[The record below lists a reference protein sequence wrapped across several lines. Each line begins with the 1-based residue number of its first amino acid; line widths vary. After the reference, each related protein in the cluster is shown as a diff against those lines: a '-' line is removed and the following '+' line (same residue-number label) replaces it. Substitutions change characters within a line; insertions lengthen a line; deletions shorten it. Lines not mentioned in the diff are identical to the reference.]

1 MSLTVLTDAD
11 VCEVLESLTI
21 DDAHA
26 LQKSLRKALHEYST
40 GTQGE
45 AACAMHQPERTA
57 MVAPSGKTTL
67 FMPSTS
73 SSGIGMKVVT
83 LSTPG
88 AKSPTA
94 STADMTPHGAL
105 TIMSSNGTPTGFLN
119 AEEITAF
126 RTALCSSLLFCRRKS
141 FKSITVF
148 GAGRQAFWH
157 IRLALLLR
165 GSSLKTVNIISRTF
179 SDRVRDLVKTLY
191 SVDPAIKEREGWEN
205 VKFSILTP
213 GYGEYARLLK
223 EQLRAADVIITTV
236 PSTTPLF
243 DPSILTSTEGRR
255 RGRLIIAIGS
265 YKPHMI
271 EIPIEIFQQAVKP
284 HEHRHYH
291 KHASEGGVVV
301 VDTLTGCLKEAGEII
316 QSGLSPNQ
324 LVEVGELVMLGGQLA
339 GPDNSDDH
347 EVSADGKQIDLD
359 GIRRELSDISSSGQG
374 SMHAVMREGSE
385 LSTVSTES
393 TERES
398 IDSSRSSKSSRKSLG
413 PSGIGNKIR
422 SLSMDNR
429 KVKSKD
435 DSMATW
441 LREGNVV
448 YKCVG
453 MGLMDLV
460 VGEGLITLARE
471 KGVGTT
477 IPNF

>member
-1 MSLTVLTDAD
+1 MSAK
-11 VCEVLESLTI
+11 SSR
-21 DDAHA
+21 A
-26 LQKSLRKALHEYST
+26 LQLMMHTRCRSLYGKPYMNTRREPKAKQHVLCTSPS
-40 GTQGE
+40 E
-45 AACAMHQPERTA
+45 ATA
-57 MVAPSGKTTL
+57 MVAATGKTTL

-83 LSTPG
+83 LATPG
-88 AKSPTA
+88 ATGPTA
-94 STADMTPHGAL
+94 ATAEMTPHGAL

-119 AEEITAF
+119 AEEVTAF

-157 IRLALLLR
+157 IRLALILR

-179 SDRVRDLVKTLY
+179 SDRVRDLLKTLY
-191 SVDPAIKEREGWEN
+191 SIDPAIKQREGWEN

-243 DPSILTSTEGRR
+243 DHTILTSTEGRR

-271 EIPIEIFQQAVKP
+271 EIPVELFQQAVKP

-324 LVEVGELVMLGGQLA
+324 LVEVGELVMLEGQLA
-339 GPDNSDDH
+339 GDSSDDH
-347 EVSADGKQIDLD
+347 EVDADGKQIDLD
-359 GIRRELSDISSSGQG
+359 SLRRELSDISSSGEG
-374 SMHAVMREGSE
+374 SMHAVMREGSD
-385 LSTVSTES
+385 LSNVSTES
-393 TERES
+393 TGRNS
-398 IDSSRSSKSSRKSLG
+398 VDVRGRRRARRGRRLVQVVLG
-413 PSGIGNKIR
+413 
-422 SLSMDNR
+422 
-429 KVKSKD
+429 VKSE
-435 DSMATW
+435 A
-441 LREGNVV
+441 
-448 YKCVG
+448 
-453 MGLMDLV
+453 
-460 VGEGLITLARE
+460 
-471 KGVGTT
+471 
-477 IPNF
+477 

>member
-1 MSLTVLTDAD
+1 MPLTVLTDAD

-40 GTQGE
+40 GTQGQ

-57 MVAPSGKTTL
+57 MMAPSGKTTL

-83 LSTPG
+83 LATPG
-88 AKSPTA
+88 AKGPTS

-105 TIMSSNGTPTGFLN
+105 TIMSSDGTPTGFLN
-119 AEEITAF
+119 AEEVTAF
-126 RTALCSSLLFCRRKS
+126 RTALCSSLLFCRRKT

-179 SDRVRDLVKTLY
+179 SDRVRDLLKTLY
-191 SVDPAIKEREGWEN
+191 SVDPEIKEKEGWEN

-213 GYGEYARLLK
+213 GYGEYPRLLK

-236 PSTTPLF
+236 PSTEPLF

-271 EIPIEIFQQAVKP
+271 EIPIEVFQQAVKP

-291 KHASEGGVVV
+291 KHAAEGGVVV

-316 QSGLSPNQ
+316 QSGLSPKQ
-324 LVEVGELVMLGGQLA
+324 LVEVGELVMLEGQLA
-339 GPDNSDDH
+339 GEDGHDDSD
-347 EVSADGKQIDLD
+347 ETQIDLD
-359 GIRRELSDISSSGQG
+359 GLRRELSDISSSGEG
-374 SMHAVMREGSE
+374 SMHAVMREGSD
-385 LSTVSTES
+385 LSNVSTES
-393 TERES
+393 TGRKS
-398 IDSSRSSKSSRKSLG
+398 MDSSRSSKSSSRKSLG
-413 PSGIGNKIR
+413 PGGLGSKIR

-429 KVKSKD
+429 KVKTKD
-435 DSMATW
+435 DAMSTW
-441 LREGNVV
+441 LGEGNVV

-460 VGEGLITLARE
+460 VGGGLITLARQ

>member
-11 VCEVLESLTI
+11 VCEVLERLTI

-57 MVAPSGKTTL
+57 MMAPSGKTTL

-83 LSTPG
+83 LATPG
-88 AKSPTA
+88 AKGPTA
-94 STADMTPHGAL
+94 ATADMTPHGAL

-119 AEEITAF
+119 AEEVTAF
-126 RTALCSSLLFCRRKS
+126 RTGLCSSLLFCRRKS

-179 SDRVRDLVKTLY
+179 SDRVRDLLKTFY
-191 SVDPAIKEREGWEN
+191 SVDPAIKEKEGWEN

-213 GYGEYARLLK
+213 GYGEYPRLLK
-223 EQLRAADVIITTV
+223 EQLRAADAIITTV

-255 RGRLIIAIGS
+255 KGRLIIAIGS

-271 EIPIEIFQQAVKP
+271 EIPIEVVQQAVKP
-284 HEHRHYH
+284 HEHRHFH
-291 KHASEGGVVV
+291 KHAAEGGVVV

-324 LVEVGELVMLGGQLA
+324 LVEIGELVMLEGQLA
-339 GPDNSDDH
+339 GPDDSDGH
-347 EVSADGKQIDLD
+347 EVEADEKQIDLD
-359 GIRRELSDISSSGQG
+359 GLRQDLSDISSSGDG
-374 SMHAVMREGSE
+374 SMHAVMREGSD
-385 LSTVSTES
+385 LSAVSTDS
-393 TERES
+393 AGRKS
-398 IDSSRSSKSSRKSLG
+398 MDSSTSKGSLKSLG
-413 PSGIGNKIR
+413 PGGIGNKIR
-422 SLSMDNR
+422 SLSMDN
-429 KVKSKD
+429 KKAKSKD
-435 DSMATW
+435 DAMATW
-441 LREGNVV
+441 LGEGNVV

-460 VGEGLITLARE
+460 VGGGLITLARE

>member
-1 MSLTVLTDAD
+1 MPLTVLTDAD
-11 VCEVLESLTI
+11 VCQVLESLTI

-57 MVAPSGKTTL
+57 MVAPSGNTTL
-67 FMPSTS
+67 LMPSTS

-83 LSTPG
+83 LATPG
-88 AKSPTA
+88 AKGPA
-94 STADMTPHGAL
+94 EATADMTPHGSL

-119 AEEITAF
+119 AEEVTAF

-141 FKSITVF
+141 FKSVTVF

-157 IRLALLLR
+157 IRLALILR
-165 GSSLKTVNIISRTF
+165 GSSLKNS
-179 SDRVRDLVKTLY
+179 
-191 SVDPAIKEREGWEN
+191 IKEREGWGN

-243 DPSILTSTEGRR
+243 DHSILTSTEGRR

-271 EIPIEIFQQAVKP
+271 EIPVELFQQAVKP

-291 KHASEGGVVV
+291 NHASEGGVVV

-324 LVEVGELVMLGGQLA
+324 LVEVGELVMLEGQLA
-339 GPDNSDDH
+339 GDSSDDH
-347 EVSADGKQIDLD
+347 EVDADGKQIDLD
-359 GIRRELSDISSSGQG
+359 GLRRELSDISSSGAG
-374 SMHAVMREGSE
+374 SMHAVMHEGSD
-385 LSTVSTES
+385 LSTVSTGS
-393 TERES
+393 TGRKS
-398 IDSSRSSKSSRKSLG
+398 MDSARSSKSSSRKSLG
-413 PSGIGNKIR
+413 PGSIGNKIR

-435 DSMATW
+435 DAMATW

-460 VGEGLITLARE
+460 VGGGLITLARE

>member
-1 MSLTVLTDAD
+1 MPLTVLTDAD
-11 VCEVLESLTI
+11 VCQVLEGLTI

-83 LSTPG
+83 LATPG
-88 AKSPTA
+88 AKGPTDA
-94 STADMTPHGAL
+94 TADMTPHGAL

-119 AEEITAF
+119 AEEVTAF

-157 IRLALLLR
+157 IRLALILR
-165 GSSLKTVNIISRTF
+165 GSSLKAINIISRTF
-179 SDRVRDLVKTLY
+179 SDRVRDLLKTLY
-191 SVDPAIKEREGWEN
+191 SIDPAIKEREGWEN
-205 VKFSILTP
+205 VKFTILTP

-243 DPSILTSTEGRR
+243 DHSILTSTEGRR

-271 EIPIEIFQQAVKP
+271 EIPIELFQQAVKP

-324 LVEVGELVMLGGQLA
+324 LVEVGELVMLEGQLA
-339 GPDNSDDH
+339 GDSSDDH
-347 EVSADGKQIDLD
+347 DVDVEGKQIDLD
-359 GIRRELSDISSSGQG
+359 GLRRELSDISSSGEG
-374 SMHAVMREGSE
+374 SMHAVMREGSD
-385 LSTVSTES
+385 LSRASTES
-393 TERES
+393 TGRKS
-398 IDSSRSSKSSRKSLG
+398 MDSSRSSKGSSRKSLG
-413 PSGIGNKIR
+413 PGSIGNKIR

-435 DSMATW
+435 DAMATW
-441 LREGNVV
+441 LGEGNVV

-460 VGEGLITLARE
+460 VGGGLITLARE

>member
-1 MSLTVLTDAD
+1 MPLTVLTDAD
-11 VCEVLESLTI
+11 VCQVLEGLTI

-83 LSTPG
+83 LATPG
-88 AKSPTA
+88 AKGPTDA
-94 STADMTPHGAL
+94 TADMTPHGAL

-119 AEEITAF
+119 AEEVTAF
-126 RTALCSSLLFCRRKS
+126 RTALCSSLLFCRRKT
-141 FKSITVF
+141 FKSMTVF

-157 IRLALLLR
+157 IRLALILR
-165 GSSLKTVNIISRTF
+165 GTSLKTVNIISRTF
-179 SDRVRDLVKTLY
+179 SDRVRDLLKTLY
-191 SVDPAIKEREGWEN
+191 SIDPAIKEREGWEN

-243 DPSILTSTEGRR
+243 DHSILTSTEGRR

-271 EIPIEIFQQAVKP
+271 EIPIELFQQAVKP

-324 LVEVGELVMLGGQLA
+324 LVEVGELVMLEGQLA
-339 GPDNSDDH
+339 GDSSDDH
-347 EVSADGKQIDLD
+347 DVDADGKQIDLD
-359 GIRRELSDISSSGQG
+359 GLRRELSDISSSGEG
-374 SMHAVMREGSE
+374 SMHAVMREGSD
-385 LSTVSTES
+385 LSRASTES
-393 TERES
+393 TGRKS
-398 IDSSRSSKSSRKSLG
+398 MDSSRSSKSSSRKSLG
-413 PSGIGNKIR
+413 PGSIGNKIR

-435 DSMATW
+435 DAMATW
-441 LREGNVV
+441 LGEGNVV

-460 VGEGLITLARE
+460 VGGGLITLARE

>member
-1 MSLTVLTDAD
+1 
-11 VCEVLESLTI
+11 
-21 DDAHA
+21 
-26 LQKSLRKALHEYST
+26 
-40 GTQGE
+40 
-45 AACAMHQPERTA
+45 
-57 MVAPSGKTTL
+57 
-67 FMPSTS
+67 
-73 SSGIGMKVVT
+73 
-83 LSTPG
+83 
-88 AKSPTA
+88 
-94 STADMTPHGAL
+94 MTPHGAL
-105 TIMSSNGTPTGFLN
+105 TIMSSNGTPTGFIN
-119 AEEITAF
+119 AEEVTAF

-179 SDRVRDLVKTLY
+179 SDRVRDLLKTFY
-191 SVDPAIKEREGWEN
+191 AVDSEIKEREGWEN

-213 GYGEYARLLK
+213 GYGEYPRLLK

-236 PSTTPLF
+236 PSTAPLF
-243 DPSILTSTEGRR
+243 DPTILTSTEGRR
-255 RGRLIIAIGS
+255 KGRLIIAIGS

-271 EIPIEIFQQAVKP
+271 EIPIELFQQAVKP

-316 QSGLSPNQ
+316 QAGLSPKQ
-324 LVEVGELVMLGGQLA
+324 LVEVGELVMLEGQLA
-339 GPDNSDDH
+339 GPDNSDDN
-347 EVSADGKQIDLD
+347 DGTDEKQIDLE
-359 GIRRELSDISSSGQG
+359 GIRRELSDISSSGDG
-374 SMHAVMREGSE
+374 SLHAVMREGSD
-385 LSTVSTES
+385 LSNVSTES
-393 TERES
+393 TGRKS
-398 IDSSRSSKSSRKSLG
+398 MDSSRSSKNSSRMSLAPG
-413 PSGIGNKIR
+413 GIGNKIR

-435 DSMATW
+435 DAMANW
-441 LREGNVV
+441 LGEGNVV

-460 VGEGLITLARE
+460 VGGGLITLARE

>member
-11 VCEVLESLTI
+11 VCEVLERLTI

-57 MVAPSGKTTL
+57 MMAPSGKTTL

-83 LSTPG
+83 LATPG
-88 AKSPTA
+88 AKGPTA
-94 STADMTPHGAL
+94 ATADMTPHGAL

-119 AEEITAF
+119 AEEVTAF

-179 SDRVRDLVKTLY
+179 SDRVRDLLKTFY
-191 SVDPAIKEREGWEN
+191 AIDPAIKEREGWEN

-213 GYGEYARLLK
+213 SYGEYARLLK

-271 EIPIEIFQQAVKP
+271 EIPIEVVQQAVKP
-284 HEHRHYH
+284 HEHRHFH
-291 KHASEGGVVV
+291 KHAAEGGVVV

-324 LVEVGELVMLGGQLA
+324 LVEVGELVMLEGQLA
-339 GPDNSDDH
+339 EPGNSDDH
-347 EVSADGKQIDLD
+347 DVDADGKQIDLD
-359 GIRRELSDISSSGQG
+359 GLRRELSDISSTGEG
-374 SMHAVMREGSE
+374 TMHAVMREGSD

-393 TERES
+393 TGRKS
-398 IDSSRSSKSSRKSLG
+398 IDSTSSSKGSRKSLG
-413 PSGIGNKIR
+413 PGGIGNKIR
-422 SLSMDNR
+422 SLSMDNK

-435 DSMATW
+435 DAMATW
-441 LREGNVV
+441 LGEGNVV

-460 VGEGLITLARE
+460 VGGGLITLARE

>member
-1 MSLTVLTDAD
+1 
-11 VCEVLESLTI
+11 
-21 DDAHA
+21 
-26 LQKSLRKALHEYST
+26 
-40 GTQGE
+40 
-45 AACAMHQPERTA
+45 
-57 MVAPSGKTTL
+57 
-67 FMPSTS
+67 
-73 SSGIGMKVVT
+73 
-83 LSTPG
+83 
-88 AKSPTA
+88 
-94 STADMTPHGAL
+94 MTPHGAL

-119 AEEITAF
+119 AEEVTAF

-179 SDRVRDLVKTLY
+179 SDRVRDLLKTFY
-191 SVDPAIKEREGWEN
+191 AVDSEIKEREGWEN

-236 PSTTPLF
+236 PSTAPLF
-243 DPSILTSTEGRR
+243 DPTILTSTEGRR
-255 RGRLIIAIGS
+255 KGRLIIAIGS

-271 EIPIEIFQQAVKP
+271 EIPVEIFQQAVKP

-316 QSGLSPNQ
+316 QAGLSPKQ
-324 LVEVGELVMLGGQLA
+324 LVEVGELVMLEGQLA
-339 GPDNSDDH
+339 GPDNSDGH
-347 EVSADGKQIDLD
+347 DGTDEKQIDLE
-359 GIRRELSDISSSGQG
+359 GVRRELSDISSSGEG
-374 SMHAVMREGSE
+374 SLHAVMREGSD
-385 LSTVSTES
+385 LSNVSTES
-393 TERES
+393 TGRKS
-398 IDSSRSSKSSRKSLG
+398 MDSSRSSNNSSRRSLAPG
-413 PSGIGNKIR
+413 GIGNKIR

-429 KVKSKD
+429 KVKTKD
-435 DSMATW
+435 DAMATW
-441 LREGNVV
+441 LGEGNVV

-460 VGEGLITLARE
+460 VGGGLITLARE

>member
-1 MSLTVLTDAD
+1 MPLTVLTDAD
-11 VCEVLESLTI
+11 VCEVLDSLTI

-40 GTQGE
+40 GTQGQ

-57 MVAPSGKTTL
+57 MMAPSGKTTL

-83 LSTPG
+83 LATPG
-88 AKSPTA
+88 AKGPTS

-105 TIMSSNGTPTGFLN
+105 TIMSSDGTPTGFLN
-119 AEEITAF
+119 AEEVTAF
-126 RTALCSSLLFCRRKS
+126 RTALCSSLLFCRRKT

-179 SDRVRDLVKTLY
+179 SDRVRDLLKTLY
-191 SVDPAIKEREGWEN
+191 SVDPEIKEKEGWEN

-213 GYGEYARLLK
+213 GYGEYPRLLK

-236 PSTTPLF
+236 PSTEPLF

-271 EIPIEIFQQAVKP
+271 EIPIEVFQQAVKP

-291 KHASEGGVVV
+291 KHAAEGGVVV

-316 QSGLSPNQ
+316 QSGLSPKQ
-324 LVEVGELVMLGGQLA
+324 LVEVGELVMLEGQLA
-339 GPDNSDDH
+339 GEDGHDDSD
-347 EVSADGKQIDLD
+347 ETQIDLD
-359 GIRRELSDISSSGQG
+359 GLRRELSDISSSGEG
-374 SMHAVMREGSE
+374 SMHAVMREGSD
-385 LSTVSTES
+385 LSNVSTES
-393 TERES
+393 TGRKS
-398 IDSSRSSKSSRKSLG
+398 MDSSRSSKSSSRKSLG
-413 PSGIGNKIR
+413 PGGLGSKIR

-429 KVKSKD
+429 KVKTKD
-435 DSMATW
+435 DAMSTW
-441 LREGNVV
+441 LGEGNVV

-460 VGEGLITLARE
+460 VGGGLITLARQ

>member
-1 MSLTVLTDAD
+1 MRDL
-11 VCEVLESLTI
+11 
-21 DDAHA
+21 
-26 LQKSLRKALHEYST
+26 
-40 GTQGE
+40 
-45 AACAMHQPERTA
+45 
-57 MVAPSGKTTL
+57 
-67 FMPSTS
+67 
-73 SSGIGMKVVT
+73 
-83 LSTPG
+83 
-88 AKSPTA
+88 
-94 STADMTPHGAL
+94 
-105 TIMSSNGTPTGFLN
+105 
-119 AEEITAF
+119 
-126 RTALCSSLLFCRRKS
+126 
-141 FKSITVF
+141 
-148 GAGRQAFWH
+148 
-157 IRLALLLR
+157 
-165 GSSLKTVNIISRTF
+165 LKTFYAI
-179 SDRVRDLVKTLY
+179 
-191 SVDPAIKEREGWEN
+191 DPAIKEREGWEN

-236 PSTTPLF
+236 PSTTALF

-271 EIPIEIFQQAVKP
+271 EIPIEVFQQAVKP

-324 LVEVGELVMLGGQLA
+324 LVEVGELVMLEGQLA

-347 EVSADGKQIDLD
+347 EVDTGGKHIDLD
-359 GIRRELSDISSSGQG
+359 GLRRELSDISSSGEG
-374 SMHAVMREGSE
+374 SMHAVMREGSD
-385 LSTVSTES
+385 LSRVSTES
-393 TERES
+393 TGRKS
-398 IDSSRSSKSSRKSLG
+398 MDSSRSSKGSGRSLVPG
-413 PSGIGNKIR
+413 GIGNKIR

-435 DSMATW
+435 DAMATW
-441 LREGNVV
+441 LGEGNVV

>member
-1 MSLTVLTDAD
+1 MPLTVLTDAD
-11 VCEVLESLTI
+11 VCQVLESLTI

-57 MVAPSGKTTL
+57 MVAPSGNTTL
-67 FMPSTS
+67 LMPSTS

-83 LSTPG
+83 LATPG
-88 AKSPTA
+88 AKGPA
-94 STADMTPHGAL
+94 EATADMTPHGSL

-119 AEEITAF
+119 AEEVTAF

-141 FKSITVF
+141 FKSVTVF

-157 IRLALLLR
+157 IRLALILR

-179 SDRVRDLVKTLY
+179 SDRVRDLLKTLY
-191 SVDPAIKEREGWEN
+191 SVDPAIKEREGWGN

-243 DPSILTSTEGRR
+243 DHSILTSTEGRR

-271 EIPIEIFQQAVKP
+271 EIPVELFQQAVKP

-291 KHASEGGVVV
+291 NHASEGGVVV

-324 LVEVGELVMLGGQLA
+324 LVEVGELVMLEGQLA
-339 GPDNSDDH
+339 GDSSDDH
-347 EVSADGKQIDLD
+347 EVDADGKQIDLD
-359 GIRRELSDISSSGQG
+359 GLRRELSDISSSGAG
-374 SMHAVMREGSE
+374 SMHAVMHEGSD
-385 LSTVSTES
+385 LSTVSTGS
-393 TERES
+393 TGRKS
-398 IDSSRSSKSSRKSLG
+398 MDSARSSKSSSRKSLG
-413 PSGIGNKIR
+413 PGSIGNKIR

-435 DSMATW
+435 DAMATW

-460 VGEGLITLARE
+460 VGGGLITLARE